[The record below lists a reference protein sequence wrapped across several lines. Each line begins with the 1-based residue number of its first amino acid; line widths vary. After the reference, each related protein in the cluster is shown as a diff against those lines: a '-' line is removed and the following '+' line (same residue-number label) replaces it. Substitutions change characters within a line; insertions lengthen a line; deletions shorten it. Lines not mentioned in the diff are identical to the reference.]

1 MTRDTGHMYG
11 LGVDFTAAGAQSIV
25 NKLAQGFD
33 MSATGNAVLIF
44 SQIVTVYQ
52 ADCDAAG
59 LTASCTNLGQP
70 VFAQRIVLGNPSLR
84 ASAFGTPPPAFV
96 GGQGNISPS
105 NYYQQNALQAAGFGT
120 ILAQN
125 DGDTAWVVEG
135 FFSQPDL
142 SFLVPGSGVVN
153 RGTYVRSIF

>member
-1 MTRDTGHMYG
+1 
-11 LGVDFTAAGAQSIV
+11 
-25 NKLAQGFD
+25 
-33 MSATGNAVLIF
+33 VLIL

-59 LTASCTNLGQP
+59 MTNNCSNLGQT
-70 VFAQRIVLGNPSLR
+70 VFSQRIVLGNTSLR
-84 ASAFGTPPPAFV
+84 SSAFGTPPPAYV
-96 GGQGNISPS
+96 GGSGNIAPS
-105 NYYQQNALQAAGFGT
+105 DYYQQSTLRAVGFNT

-135 FFSQPDL
+135 FFTQPDL
-142 SFLVPGSGVVN
+142 SFLVPGFQQAN